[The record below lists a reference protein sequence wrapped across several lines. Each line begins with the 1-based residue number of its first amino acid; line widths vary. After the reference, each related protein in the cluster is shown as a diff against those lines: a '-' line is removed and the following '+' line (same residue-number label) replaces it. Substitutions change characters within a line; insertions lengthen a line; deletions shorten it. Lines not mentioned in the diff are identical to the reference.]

1 MPEASTRRRAR
12 LWVGTLWVGAIAAA
26 TRWESMSAPDE
37 VPDRLALDFG
47 ALAEEIRRTYV
58 DRCPGLVERYGE
70 RGIEHLQRD
79 MGQHLR
85 RLVDALAAGEV
96 ALFTEYMD
104 WVRTLLT
111 SRGVL
116 DRDLIKGV
124 EIMRDAV
131 VAKIDG
137 VYAEQAREY
146 ISAAIDR
153 LHAYPDAGPP
163 SDGQSPLAEL
173 ADAYLAALLAADQR
187 RAIRLVVN
195 AVDTGGVAVR
205 DLYLHVFQRTQHEIG
220 QLWHTNQIS
229 VGQEHYCTAATQVA
243 MAQLYPRILG
253 VGSPTH
259 ERVFVGVCVQE
270 ELHELGVRMVC
281 DFLEM
286 AGWRTYYYGASMP
299 DESVARAV
307 REHSANV
314 LGVSATMMA
323 HVDRA
328 KSLIETVRAA
338 NADGGLGVLAGGR
351 PFLVAPRLRVYV
363 GADAVAR
370 DAAEAVAEAARVA
383 GLPPPR

>member
-1 MPEASTRRRAR
+1 
-12 LWVGTLWVGAIAAA
+12 
-26 TRWESMSAPDE
+26 
-37 VPDRLALDFG
+37 
-47 ALAEEIRRTYV
+47 
-58 DRCPGLVERYGE
+58 VERYGE